1 MLASMA
7 GFESVGAVGSSL
19 ARLLRLAFAEQQP
32 IQGQQTGVVV
42 IRTDDLDLKNDTEI
56 VFPALSL
63 LLYRVDFDKTMRAAW
78 ATRSAEENRTF
89 LPLDLHYLVTAWA
102 DNAVH
107 EHLIVGRTLE
117 VLESVPTLSGP
128 LLDPAGRWA
137 PDESVSVVMEDLT
150 TDDLMRTFE
159 ALTVDFRLS
168 LPYQARVV
176 VVAGPQTAGPPLV
189 DTVTLEVAS

>member
-1 MLASMA
+1 MA

-189 DTVTLEVAS
+189 GTVTLEVAS